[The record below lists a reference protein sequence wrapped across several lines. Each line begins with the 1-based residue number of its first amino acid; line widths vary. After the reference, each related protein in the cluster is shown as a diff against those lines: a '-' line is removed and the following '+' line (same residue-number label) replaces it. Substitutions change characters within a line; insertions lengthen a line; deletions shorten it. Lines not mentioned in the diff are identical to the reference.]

1 MVAETRS
8 AGVSTRDRK
17 RVKTQAEASAL
28 LGISPQRLQEM
39 RRLAP
44 WWKPELCNDLGW
56 DVVGIAV
63 AQCQYHEDKVDDG
76 SALLRRQDAELKKVE
91 EEAAIKRLDRQ
102 RKERVEAEAAG
113 QLVRAEVVK
122 SLLAESLG
130 ELSRLIDD
138 VPYVMS
144 QQVPPEVLPFVYVDE
159 TLVKELSKLAPL
171 QRVMIKVRE
180 TYQRWLDRV
189 PEEVFDV
196 GADEDAVA

>member
-17 RVKTQAEASAL
+17 RVKTQVDASAL

-44 WWKPELCNDLGW
+44 WWKPELSNDLGW

-113 QLVRAEVVK
+113 QLVRVEVVK

-130 ELSRLIDD
+130 ELSRLVDD

-159 TLVKELSKLAPL
+159 SLVKELSKLAPL

-180 TYQRWLDRV
+180 TFQRWLDRV
-189 PEEVFDV
+189 PEEVFYV
-196 GADEDAVA
+196 GVEDDAAA